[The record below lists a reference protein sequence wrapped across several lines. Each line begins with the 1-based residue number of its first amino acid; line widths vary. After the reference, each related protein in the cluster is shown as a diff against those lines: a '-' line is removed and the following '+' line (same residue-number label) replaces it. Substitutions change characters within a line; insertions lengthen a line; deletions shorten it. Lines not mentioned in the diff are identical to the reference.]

1 MHSQKKTYVMQR
13 SYSWIYSKLLF
24 LLAPP
29 GMVPSHIRNSK
40 VTWHVYPSFS
50 VNWIC
55 TAKHYALTLHLH
67 WKAIHSHSFEWRWWC
82 WCLWGTFT
90 KYISMSSV
98 NKSHNL
104 ISKWKLSQRKDNTF
118 TGMTMCASFDFFN
131 TSLYCIHIIGEAIYS
146 YQWVTS

>member
-1 MHSQKKTYVMQR
+1 MYAYVTNYDFNKHHVVINWVHSKWNKKAIQAVILTCVLHYTYYCCACTAIAKKTYEMQR

-90 KYISMSSV
+90 KYV
-98 NKSHNL
+98 Y
-104 ISKWKLSQRKDNTF
+104 
-118 TGMTMCASFDFFN
+118 FD
-131 TSLYCIHIIGEAIYS
+131 E
-146 YQWVTS
+146 